1 MSWPT
6 FWAILTQTHL
16 VTLAAAS
23 CRHGNTFICEV
34 LRCVDVHFQIANF
47 QIANFQIADFQI
59 ANFQIADFQ
68 IANFHIANFQ
78 IANF

>member
-23 CRHGNTFICEV
+23 CRHGNKFICEV
-34 LRCVDVHFQIANF
+34 LRCVDVD
-47 QIANFQIADFQI
+47 FQIADFQI
-59 ANFQIADFQ
+59 AD
-68 IANFHIANFQ
+68 FHIANFQ
-78 IANF
+78 IGNFQIANFQFANFQIA